1 MARTHG
7 HGNPNWSRDETI
19 LALDLYFRCAG
30 EIPNS
35 DDIRIVELSKE
46 LRVLPIHEVDLRN
59 ATFRNPDGVAF
70 KLQNLRQ
77 VATGQGFANTSV
89 NDRNI
94 WKEFGS
100 QPVIVAHLANSI
112 RAAAKEM
119 EKSPDAPW
127 SSEDDVEFFEGRV
140 LTKLHRIKERA
151 KGLRKKLLAVRRRL
165 GALTCDM
172 CARPCGSTDSQI
184 DDAPFEVH
192 HVVPLSA
199 TILRRTRLADV
210 ALLCANCHRI
220 LHRAIANR
228 KRWIGLPEARTL
240 VKVTR
245 E

>member
-35 DDIRIVELSKE
+35 DDALITELSRE
-46 LRVLPIHEVDLRN
+46 LRGLPIHEVALRN

-77 VATGQGFANTSV
+77 VATGQGFGNTSA

-94 WKEFGS
+94 WEEFGS
-100 QPVIVAHLANSI
+100 QPGTVARLANSI
-112 RAAAKEM
+112 RDAAKEM
-119 EKSPDAPW
+119 EKLSDAPW
-127 SSEDDVEFFEGRV
+127 NSDDDVEFFEGRV

-151 KGLRKKLLAVRRRL
+151 HGLRKKLLAARRRL
-165 GALTCDM
+165 GALTCEM
-172 CARPCGSTDSQI
+172 CARPCESTDSQI

-199 TILRRTRLADV
+199 TLMRRTRLTDV

-228 KRWIGLPEARTL
+228 KRWIGIPEARTL
-240 VKVTR
+240 VKATR
-245 E
+245 V